1 MENFFNYISKS
12 VTEEEYELWFQSNNI
27 IVERLQVFQD
37 FIISLVFMIN
47 DTYLGDKP
55 ESKETNIILSNDD
68 NINHFNWCW
77 EKIIK
82 NSAKENVLIEVN
94 GEHKDFI
101 QDFIFEIFYTQKSNM
116 VKDSV
121 LKFFMDV
128 FYLEGTTTKSD
139 LDLITTICMMNYC
152 KVKFKNLSAIKNFIL
167 ILSAFALLYSS
178 CKKDINTLAVG
189 FINPDC
195 VITGSFMS
203 EVYDVYGL
211 N

>member
-55 ESKETNIILSNDD
+55 ESKETNITLSNDD

-139 LDLITTICMMNYC
+139 LDLITTIYKTFN
-152 KVKFKNLSAIKNFIL
+152 KNTKFRF
-167 ILSAFALLYSS
+167 
-178 CKKDINTLAVG
+178 T
-189 FINPDC
+189 
-195 VITGSFMS
+195 
-203 EVYDVYGL
+203 
-211 N
+211 